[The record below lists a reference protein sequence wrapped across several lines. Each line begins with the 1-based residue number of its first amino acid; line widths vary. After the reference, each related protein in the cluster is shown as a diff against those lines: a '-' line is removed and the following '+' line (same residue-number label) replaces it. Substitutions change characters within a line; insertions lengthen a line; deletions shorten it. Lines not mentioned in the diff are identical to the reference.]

1 MQRKTLKP
9 QWMLS
14 VLSVALLAACGGG
27 EQGTFSPNDPRN
39 QTQNQNSSTKRPKV
53 VDKNEPTE
61 R

>member
-27 EQGTFSPNDPRN
+27 EQGTFSPNYPRN
-39 QTQNQNSSTKRPKV
+39 QTHNHTRSTKRPNV
-53 VDKNEPTE
+53 V
-61 R
+61 